1 MDVHPRDLL
10 TEAVAGLLARPV
22 RSALTTLG
30 TVLGITTL
38 VVTLG
43 IAATAGNQ
51 IVGRFDELTATS
63 VTVEVPEHPF
73 PLVDWADVGRVTRLR
88 GVVSAVALAE
98 SEQSANLSVRSNDI
112 VDPARVTDQTLTVVS
127 SGPGLPA
134 AVKGRMIEGRY
145 FDAGHI
151 ARGDKVVVLGRQAA
165 RLLGITGLARAPAV
179 FIGTQAYT
187 VIGVL
192 GDPQREKSLAGAV
205 MMPPTAGKRYG
216 LDIVTRV
223 LVNTGLGAA
232 ELIAGQ
238 APSALSPG
246 HEAILQVSS
255 PASPTRARDAVE
267 GDVNALFLILGLVS
281 LVVGAVGIANVTL
294 VTVMERTAEIGLR
307 RALGAARRHIAAQFL
322 LESTLTGLTGGVIG
336 ASGGI
341 AVIVAVCAAKQW
353 TPVMDVRLA
362 VAAPVAG
369 AVVGLL
375 AGLYPALRAA
385 RMEPVNALR

>member
-1 MDVHPRDLL
+1 MHPRDLL
-10 TEAVAGLLARPV
+10 DEALAGLLARPV

-63 VTVEVPEHPF
+63 VTVEVPENPV
-73 PLVDWADVGRVTRLR
+73 PLVDWAGVDRVTRLR
-88 GVVSAVALAE
+88 GVVSAAALAE
-98 SEQSANLSVRSNDI
+98 SEQSTNLSVRSNDI
-112 VDPARVTDQTLTVVS
+112 VDPTRVTDQTLTVVS
-127 SGPGLPA
+127 SSPGLPA

-151 ARGDKVVVLGRQAA
+151 ARGDKVVVLGQHAA
-165 RLLGITGLARAPAV
+165 KLLGITGLTRAPAV
-179 FIGTQAYT
+179 FIGAQAYT

-192 GDPQREKSLAGAV
+192 GDLKREKSLAGAV
-205 MMPPTAGKRYG
+205 MLPPSVGKRYG
-216 LDIVTRV
+216 LSAVTRV

-232 ELIAGQ
+232 ELIADQ
-238 APSALSPG
+238 APTALSPG
-246 HEAILQVSS
+246 NEARLQVIS
-255 PASPTRARDAVE
+255 PPSPTRARDAVE
-267 GDVNALFLILGLVS
+267 GDVDALFLILGLVS

-294 VTVMERTAEIGLR
+294 VTVMERIAEIGLR

-341 AVIVAVCAAKQW
+341 VVIVVVCAAKQW
-353 TPVMDVRLA
+353 TPVLDVRLA
-362 VAAPVAG
+362 VMAPAAG

-385 RMEPVNALR
+385 RMEPVAALR